1 MPLTQILSVSRPI
14 AWGEMDAFGHL
25 NNVHYFR
32 YIEDARIAFLDA
44 LNFFEYP
51 LYSVIL
57 KNECS
62 YKQPVFYP
70 DMLTTKALV
79 TQVGQ
84 TSFVMQYDIYSQAQN
99 CCVASANSVIV
110 LVCKDSF
117 AKQQIPPEMKT
128 ALLHYL
134 QQSGQAA

>member
-51 LYSVIL
+51 PYI
-57 KNECS
+57 
-62 YKQPVFYP
+62 
-70 DMLTTKALV
+70 
-79 TQVGQ
+79 
-84 TSFVMQYDIYSQAQN
+84 
-99 CCVASANSVIV
+99 IV
-110 LVCKDSF
+110 
-117 AKQQIPPEMKT
+117 
-128 ALLHYL
+128 
-134 QQSGQAA
+134 

>member
-1 MPLTQILSVSRPI
+1 MPLQQLLSVSRPI

-44 LNFFEYP
+44 LNFFEHS

-57 KNECS
+57 KNECT

-70 DMLTTKALV
+70 DTLTTKALV
-79 TQVGQ
+79 THVGKS
-84 TSFVMQYDIYSQAQN
+84 SFVMQYDIYSQAQN
-99 CCVASANSVIV
+99 CCVASASSVIV

-117 AKQQIPPEMKT
+117 VKQQIPTQMKND
-128 ALLHYL
+128 L
-134 QQSGQAA
+134 QRYMQQFIQAA

>member
-1 MPLTQILSVSRPI
+1 MALQQLLSVSRPI

-32 YIEDARIAFLDA
+32 YIEDARIAFLNGLD
-44 LNFFEYP
+44 FFNYP

-57 KNECS
+57 KNECT

-70 DMLTTKALV
+70 DTLTTKALV
-79 TQVGQ
+79 TQVGKS
-84 TSFVMQYDIYSQAQN
+84 SFVMQYDIYSQVQN
-99 CCVASANSVIV
+99 CCVASASSVIV

-117 AKQQIPPEMKT
+117 EKRSIPAAMRIALEQYMQQFNT
-128 ALLHYL
+128 A
-134 QQSGQAA
+134 A